1 MSDDSRIE
9 IKTSR
14 EIEIMRAGGQI
25 LKEILGELSL
35 QVKPGLTT
43 WDLEIAARKLLN
55 EKRVQPAFLGYR
67 GYPATL
73 CASINREVVH
83 GIPSAQR
90 ILKAGDILKLDFGI
104 LYKGFYSDM
113 ALTIAVGSAD
123 AESQRLI
130 DATKASL
137 DNCIQAAHTGNR
149 LGDICHA
156 IQKTAEEAGFSV
168 VREYTGHGIGRRL
181 HESPQIPN
189 FGLAGTGPRLRNG
202 MVFALETMVNA
213 GDWETKVLQD
223 GWTVITADGKR
234 SAHFEHTVLITDEG
248 PDILTI

>member
-9 IKTSR
+9 IKTNS

-25 LKEILGELSL
+25 LKEILNELSQ

-43 WDLEIAARKLLN
+43 WDLELAARNLLN

-67 GYPATL
+67 GYPASL
-73 CASINREVVH
+73 CASINNEVVH
-83 GIPSAQR
+83 GIPSTKR
-90 ILKAGDILKLDFGI
+90 ILKSGDIIKLDFGI
-104 LYKGFYSDM
+104 LYKSFYSDM
-113 ALTIAVGSAD
+113 AVTVAVGIAD
-123 AESQRLI
+123 DESQRLM
-130 DATKASL
+130 DATKAAL
-137 DNCIQAAHTGNR
+137 DNCIKEARAGNR
-149 LGDICHA
+149 LGDISHA
-156 IQKTAEEAGFSV
+156 IQKTAEDAGFNV

-189 FGLAGTGPRLRNG
+189 FGMAGTGPRLKKG

-213 GDWETKVLQD
+213 GDWETKTLQD

-234 SAHFEHTVLITDEG
+234 SAHFEHTVLITDAD
-248 PDILTI
+248 PDILTL

>member
-9 IKTSR
+9 IKTSS
-14 EIEIMRAGGQI
+14 EIEIMRAAGRI
-25 LKEILGELSL
+25 LREILSELSQ

-43 WDLEIAARKLLN
+43 WDLELAARKLLN
-55 EKRVQPAFLGYR
+55 EKKVQPAFLGYR
-67 GYPATL
+67 GYPASL

-90 ILKAGDILKLDFGI
+90 VLKLGDIVKLDFGI

-113 ALTIAVGSAD
+113 AVTVAVGSAD
-123 AESQRLI
+123 AEAQRLMI
-130 DATKASL
+130 ATKAAL
-137 DNCIQAAHTGNR
+137 DNCIEAARPGNR
-149 LGDICHA
+149 LGDICRA
-156 IQKTAEEAGFSV
+156 IQKTAEDAGFSV
-168 VREYTGHGIGRRL
+168 VRDYTGHGIGRRL

-189 FGLAGTGPRLRNG
+189 FGIAGTGPRLKKG
-202 MVFALETMVNA
+202 MVFALETMVNE
-213 GDWETKVLQD
+213 GDWETKTLQD

-248 PDILTI
+248 PDILTL